1 MNRTSQILTVLA
13 KAVASALLASAAQ
26 AAVLPAHQ
34 TSSSWYTSA
43 ASDISAKAM
52 TTPRTGT
59 AKNVILFVGDG
70 MGVSTLT
77 AARIYQGQ
85 KKAGN
90 QGGEENRL
98 SFETFPYSALSKT
111 YSVNQ
116 QTPDS
121 APTMTAMVTGVKT
134 EDGMI
139 SVSADSI
146 RANCESS
153 KGNELVSALEL
164 AEAKGKATGVISTAR
179 VTHATPAATYAKS
192 PERNWEADS
201 NLTAEAKAN
210 GCHDIAYQ
218 LVMTPPGDGLEVAL
232 GGGRSYFLPNTTTDG
247 EGTKGRRKDD
257 MDLTSQW
264 TTRFTNAAYVWNAE
278 QFAAVDVATTDHL
291 LGLFEGS
298 HMQYE
303 ADRADDLGGEPSL
316 AEMTS
321 KALDLLAKNQNG
333 YFLMVEAGRIDHAHH
348 AGNAVRA
355 LADTVALS
363 DAVAAAVAKVN
374 LDETLIIVTADHS
387 HVFTIAG
394 YPARGN
400 PILGLVH
407 DPDDTEIRPTPSL
420 AADGLPY
427 TTLGYTNG
435 PGAKNG
441 PRADLSVIDT
451 AGLDFM
457 QQAQVPLGSETHA
470 GEDVAIYAIGPGA
483 HLFQGSVEQHQIFHV
498 INQAGDLGGTKY

>member
-1 MNRTSQILTVLA
+1 MKTLPHIKATVATAIAAAL
-13 KAVASALLASAAQ
+13 VCHSAS
-26 AAVLPAHQ
+26 AAVLPESQ
-34 TSSSWYTSA
+34 SQSSWFTA
-43 ASDISAKAM
+43 GAEAVATKVA
-52 TTPRTGT
+52 TARNTGT

-85 KKAGN
+85 AAGN
-90 QGGEENRL
+90 TGEENRL

-134 EDGMI
+134 EDGML
-139 SVSADSI
+139 SVSADAI
-146 RANCESS
+146 RGNCLSS
-153 KGNELVSALEL
+153 QGHELKTALEY
-164 AEAKGKATGVISTAR
+164 AEEAGKSTGIISTAR
-179 VTHATPAATYAKS
+179 LTHATPAATYAHT

-201 NLTAEAKAN
+201 DMPAEALAD

-218 LVMTPPGDGLEVAL
+218 MVMDAPGDGLEVAL
-232 GGGRSYFLPNTTTDG
+232 GGGRGYFLPNTVVDG
-247 EGTKGRRKDD
+247 EGRNGRRADGN
-257 MDLTSQW
+257 DLTSAW
-264 TTRFTNAAYVWNAE
+264 TTSYSNAAYVWNKTE
-278 QFAAVDVATTDHL
+278 FDAVDTASVDHL
-291 LGLFEGS
+291 LGLFESS

-303 ADRADDLGGEPSL
+303 ADRADDVGGEPSL

-321 KALDLLAKNQNG
+321 KAIDLLAKNDNG

-348 AGNAVRA
+348 AGNASRA
-355 LADTVALS
+355 LQDTVALS
-363 DAVAAAVAKVN
+363 DAVQAAMDKVDLSN
-374 LDETLIIVTADHS
+374 TLIIVTADHS
-387 HVFTIAG
+387 HTFTIAG

-407 DPDDTEIRPTPSL
+407 APDDEAIETNPTL

-435 PGAKNG
+435 PGAKTG
-441 PRADLSVIDT
+441 SRADLSATDT
-451 AGLDFM
+451 TEVDFL
-457 QQAQVPLGSETHA
+457 QQAQVPLSSETHA
-470 GEDVAIYAIGPGA
+470 AEDVAIYAAGPGA
-483 HLFQGSVEQHQIFHV
+483 YLFQGSVEQNVIFHV
-498 INQAGDLGGTKY
+498 INQAAALGANKY